1 MCIRQI
7 SLLHQYLRQVSN
19 LMCQQIKQALERG
32 NKVTQKNA
40 VNQMNARLL
49 HQALL
54 VQKNVESI

>member
-1 MCIRQI
+1 MSIRQI

-40 VNQMNARLL
+40 VL
-49 HQALL
+49 
-54 VQKNVESI
+54 